1 MDLRT
6 YFLTTKPDERRE
18 LAKKIGRSVEYLYL
32 CTRPGRK
39 PGAKLC
45 RDLVKADPRF
55 TLADLR
61 PDLWG
66 NGIDSIA
73 ATDDTQQDAGGSI
86 RKTIEFRAVVA

>member
-6 YFLTTKPDERRE
+6 YFLTTKPEERRA
-18 LAKKIGRSVEYLYL
+18 LAEKIGRSVEYLYL

-39 PGAKLC
+39 PGVKLC
-45 RDLVKADPRF
+45 KALVEADSRF

-66 NGIDSIA
+66 DGIDSYSA
-73 ATDDTQQDAGGSI
+73 SDDAQPPVGSGPKKGDKLARVI
-86 RKTIEFRAVVA
+86 V

>member
-6 YFLTTKPDERRE
+6 WFLTTKPDERRA
-18 LAKKIGRSVEYLYL
+18 LAAKIGRSVEYLYL

-45 RDLVKADPRF
+45 KDLVEADPRF
-55 TLADLR
+55 TLAELR

-66 NGIDSIA
+66 DGIDSYA
-73 ATDDTQQDAGGSI
+73 ASDDSQPPVGGTN
-86 RKTIEFRAVVA
+86 KGTKQARAVI